1 MPALEFRPLSDR
13 VGAEIL
19 GLDLSQPFDTPTTA
33 ALRDAYAR
41 HHLLLVRGQPC
52 TAADQARFARLFGE
66 VELRERNRIQAM
78 EPDAQHVS
86 NVRADGVFGRGD
98 LDFHLD
104 QLFQPMPLKALIL
117 AAIEV
122 PEAGGDTVFA
132 DATAVPALL
141 PAALRAEAEAAT
153 CRHAYTFAGSLADD
167 WNVTDAATTTLS
179 QLQPMLWPVPG
190 SADRALWVNKLT
202 TVEVL
207 GRSAEEGR
215 GMMAAVRAPL
225 YDEAIQYRH
234 HWQAGDLVLWN
245 NRTLQHARTPFDE
258 TQPRTLRRTPIN

>member
-1 MPALEFRPLSDR
+1 MPALEFSPLSDR

-19 GLDLSQPFDTPTTA
+19 GLDLAQPYDAPTVA

-41 HHLLLVRGQPC
+41 HHLLLLRNQPC
-52 TAADQARFARLFGE
+52 TAAEQARFARLFGE

-78 EPDAQHVS
+78 EPDTQHVS
-86 NVRADGVFGRGD
+86 NVRADGVFGKGD

-122 PEAGGDTVFA
+122 PDAGGDTVFA
-132 DATAVPALL
+132 DATAVAALL
-141 PAALRAEAEAAT
+141 PAALRAEAAAAT

-167 WNVTDAATTTLS
+167 WNVQEASFS
-179 QLQPMLWPVPG
+179 QTQPMLWPVPG
-190 SADRALWVNKLT
+190 SDQRALWVNKLT

-207 GRSAEEGR
+207 GRSPAEGCE
-215 GMMAAVRAPL
+215 MMAAVRAPL

-234 HWQAGDLVLWN
+234 HWQPGDLVLWN

-258 TQPRTLRRTPIN
+258 TLPRTLRRTPIN